1 MKRIPYQ
8 LAYSLSICLLILVG
22 SSARADL
29 FSALAVDNATVQP
42 AGPRPG
48 DNGKRFFNMEGN
60 QNGNFASFGVAD
72 FTFPHRGEDGDES
85 EIESIRN
92 LTVTLVQAN
101 AAFTADGALHFWL
114 TTDTTTDI
122 QPSDEPAVSF
132 IRADDPDGL
141 DQQLVPRFFLGSG
154 MFVQVDD
161 GHVDTY
167 SFRLSRGARQYLRR
181 QIGRCGT
188 VRIVIS
194 PADGTVAATYAGFS
208 NMEFTGPVLTISF
221 ED

>member
-1 MKRIPYQ
+1 MKKI
-8 LAYSLSICLLILVG
+8 SNVVTC
-22 SSARADL
+22 
-29 FSALAVDNATVQP
+29 ALAVPLFALSGSRARAEQISVLAFDNATVQP

-85 EIESIRN
+85 EIESIRD
-92 LTVTLVQAN
+92 LVVTLVQAN

-122 QPSDEPAVSF
+122 QPSDDPAISF

-161 GHVDTY
+161 GQVDTY
-167 SFRLSRGARQYLRR
+167 SFRLSRGPRRYLRR
-181 QIGRCGT
+181 QIGRGGT

>member
-1 MKRIPYQ
+1 MKKI
-8 LAYSLSICLLILVG
+8 SNVVTC
-22 SSARADL
+22 
-29 FSALAVDNATVQP
+29 ALAVPLFVLSGSRARAEQISVLAFDNATVQP

-161 GHVDTY
+161 GQVDTY

>member
-1 MKRIPYQ
+1 MRKISN
-8 LAYSLSICLLILVG
+8 LVTGAWVAALFILSG
-22 SSARADL
+22 SSARADQI
-29 FSALAVDNATVQP
+29 SVLAFDNATVQP

-60 QNGNFASFGVAD
+60 QSGMFASFGVAD
-72 FTFPHRGEDGDES
+72 FTFPHHDEDGEES
-85 EIESIRN
+85 EIESIRS

-114 TTDTTTDI
+114 TTDTNTDI
-122 QPSDEPAVSF
+122 QPSDTPAVKF
-132 IRADDPDGL
+132 IREDDPDGL
-141 DQQLVPRFFLGSG
+141 DQQLAPRFFLGSG

-161 GHVDTY
+161 GQVDTF
-167 SFRLSRGARQYLRR
+167 SFRLSRQARQYLRR
-181 QIGRCGT
+181 QISRGGT

-194 PADGTVAATYAGFS
+194 PANGTVAATYAGFS
-208 NMEFTGPVLTISF
+208 NDEFTGPTLTIGG